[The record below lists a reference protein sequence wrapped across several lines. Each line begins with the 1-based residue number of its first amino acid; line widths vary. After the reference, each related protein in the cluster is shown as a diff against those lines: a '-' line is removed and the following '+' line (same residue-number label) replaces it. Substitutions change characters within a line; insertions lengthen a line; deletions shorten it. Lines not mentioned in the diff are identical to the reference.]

1 MITSKANLLGHRSVI
16 ISGRIS
22 PELDEA
28 VSELIKSGEYITRND
43 VVEEALTML
52 VLSKYNTEEGC

>member
-22 PELDEA
+22 PELDKA
-28 VSELIKSGEYITRND
+28 VCELIKSGEYITRND
-43 VVEEALTML
+43 VVEEALIML
-52 VLSKYNTEEGC
+52 ILSKKTEEGC